1 MDKEKEMIVF
11 EAFIRRAS
19 QLNLPF
25 MLKGSYVTRQYF
37 SNPSE
42 RLTNDL
48 DWVYMEKL
56 ADVDYTKKVLD
67 DWAVK
72 VTEMPL
78 NNDEVK
84 FRSFSEN
91 AFWRMIDYA
100 MSEDFPTVNTD
111 ILSYFAGEIFEFSLD
126 VSFNLELPLPPIHL
140 DYQPLQGESFII
152 PYTAP
157 LPLQIS
163 WKLHQTLIRPRF
175 KDIFDLI
182 HLLKY
187 PTFNAEMR
195 EQTINAL
202 VAECFADKINPK
214 RLGLIIEA
222 NLGEIFKPFS
232 IKREWHF
239 WRTGENLGSHS
250 SYEAAKF
257 VTNPENLPNDLETF
271 QTELRN
277 AFEQAGFTSEM
288 ANNLPLPNNYVEKK
302 TELSSSVSGFSLM
315 NNEELKEVMPLLS
328 DYEEQKEKSSFF
340 DALRNLF
347 K

>member
-37 SNPSE
+37 SNPSD

-67 DWAVK
+67 DWAIK
-72 VTEMPL
+72 VTETQIT
-78 NNDEVK
+78 DEVK
-84 FRSFSEN
+84 FRSFTEN

-111 ILSYFAGEIFEFSLD
+111 ILSYYADEIFEFPLD
-126 VSFNLELPLPPIHL
+126 VSFNLDLPLPPIPL
-140 DYQPLQGESFII
+140 NYQPMQGESFII

-163 WKLHQTLIRPRF
+163 WKLHQTLVRPRF

-182 HLLKY
+182 HLLKH
-187 PTFNAEMR
+187 PTFDAEMR
-195 EQTINAL
+195 EQAINAL

-222 NLGEIFKPFS
+222 NLREIFKPFS
-232 IKREWHF
+232 INREWLF

-250 SYEAAKF
+250 SYESAKF
-257 VTNPENLPNDLETF
+257 VTNPENLPNDLEAF

-277 AFEQAGFTSEM
+277 SFEQAGFTSEM
-288 ANNLPLPNNYVEKK
+288 ANNLPLPTNYVEKK
-302 TELSSSVSGFSLM
+302 PQLISSISGFSLM
-315 NNEELKEVMPLLS
+315 NDEELKEVMPLLS
-328 DYEEQKEKSSFF
+328 EYEEPKEKPSFF